1 MAKIYLK
8 IVDIDQF
15 QDAQVTDD
23 SKGTHSVEVDDEDF
37 TDVLEI
43 FTKYL
48 PKIQLHLP
56 GLTEG
61 LGDQINAIILGKSP
75 LTGARERETG
85 FEPATAT
92 LATWGSTS

>member
-23 SKGTHSVEVDDEDF
+23 RKGTHSVEVEDEDF
-37 TDVLEI
+37 TNVLYI

-48 PKIQLHLP
+48 PIIQLHLP

-61 LGDQINAIILGKSP
+61 LGD
-75 LTGARERETG
+75 
-85 FEPATAT
+85 
-92 LATWGSTS
+92 

>member
-15 QDAQVTDD
+15 QDAQVTDG
-23 SKGTHSVEVDDEDF
+23 SKGTHSVEVEEEDF
-37 TDVLEI
+37 TDVLDI

-56 GLTEG
+56 GLTED
-61 LGDQINAIILGKSP
+61 LGD
-75 LTGARERETG
+75 
-85 FEPATAT
+85 
-92 LATWGSTS
+92 

>member
-15 QDAQVTDD
+15 QDAQVTND

-61 LGDQINAIILGKSP
+61 LGEQNNAITLEKTRY
-75 LTGARERETG
+75 TGARERETG

>member
-23 SKGTHSVEVDDEDF
+23 STGTHSVEVEDEDF
-37 TDVLEI
+37 TNVLDI

-56 GLTEG
+56 DLTEG
-61 LGDQINAIILGKSP
+61 LGDQINAIILEKTP
-75 LTGARERETG
+75 LYRG
-85 FEPATAT
+85 
-92 LATWGSTS
+92 L

>member
-23 SKGTHSVEVDDEDF
+23 RKGTHSVEVEDEDF
-37 TDVLEI
+37 TNVLDI

-61 LGDQINAIILGKSP
+61 LGD
-75 LTGARERETG
+75 
-85 FEPATAT
+85 
-92 LATWGSTS
+92 

>member
-23 SKGTHSVEVDDEDF
+23 SKGTHSVEVEDEDF
-37 TDVLEI
+37 TNVLDI

-61 LGDQINAIILGKSP
+61 L
-75 LTGARERETG
+75 EE
-85 FEPATAT
+85 
-92 LATWGSTS
+92 